1 MRLPGDGSDVPASKC
16 SERLRAASNYYSV
29 FPHSKS
35 FQINISVLLKW
46 CIYDIYEPR
55 YQRSPT
61 TRHAV
66 TTTPATTPTP
76 TLPPRSGSYCAIC
89 STYRDYSI
97 SVECPGRTGCVEP
110 AFSGS
115 ALLRPDFP
123 PRNQPQRGNRPHA
136 ARTAVP
142 CIRDTS
148 LLCSAA

>member
-1 MRLPGDGSDVPASKC
+1 MGPTSPHPNAAK
-16 SERLRAASNYYSV
+16 RLRPASNYYSV

-61 TRHAV
+61 THHAV
-66 TTTPATTPTP
+66 TTAPAAPPTP
-76 TLPPRSGSYCAIC
+76 TFPPRSGSCCAIC

-97 SVECPGRTGCVEP
+97 SVESPGRTGCVEP

-123 PRNQPQRGNRPHA
+123 PRNQPQRGNRPPA

-142 CIRDTS
+142 CIHDTS